1 MIAMKPAQ
9 TARFLAR
16 VDVLGGSEV
25 DIQGRR
31 YGEVALSIILGDDE
45 IVRARAILDPQ
56 QYAVA
61 NEAHMQNRYVVVTG
75 IHTRQAESAI
85 DCARRD
91 RLRTHRGAIA
101 YFPCAADDL
110 IPRQVAESQ
119 PYFAERGSNGRSGHA
134 LLRGRSLR
142 AGLPL
147 LEIF

>member
-1 MIAMKPAQ
+1 MKPAQ
-9 TARFLAR
+9 TARFLVR

-75 IHTRQAESAI
+75 ILDRSNRLSTVRDVTGFELTAEQ
-85 DCARRD
+85 
-91 RLRTHRGAIA
+91 LLT
-101 YFPCAADDL
+101 FPA
-110 IPRQVAESQ
+110 Q
-119 PYFAERGSNGRSGHA
+119 PTT
-134 LLRGRSLR
+134 
-142 AGLPL
+142 
-147 LEIF
+147 